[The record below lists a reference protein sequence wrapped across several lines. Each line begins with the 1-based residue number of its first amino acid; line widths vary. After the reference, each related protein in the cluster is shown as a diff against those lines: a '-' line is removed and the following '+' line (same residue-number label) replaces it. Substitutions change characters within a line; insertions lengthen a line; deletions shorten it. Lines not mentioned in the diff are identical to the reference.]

1 MAKCIFFTD
10 ATFKL
15 VNWKQI
21 IVEFNKN
28 NTDQLRELIKDL
40 LEILNGLMKDLL

>member
-1 MAKCIFFTD
+1 MAKCIFLTD

-21 IVEFNKN
+21 IVKFNKN
-28 NTDQLRELIKDL
+28 NIDQLQELIKDL
-40 LEILNGLMKDLL
+40 LEI